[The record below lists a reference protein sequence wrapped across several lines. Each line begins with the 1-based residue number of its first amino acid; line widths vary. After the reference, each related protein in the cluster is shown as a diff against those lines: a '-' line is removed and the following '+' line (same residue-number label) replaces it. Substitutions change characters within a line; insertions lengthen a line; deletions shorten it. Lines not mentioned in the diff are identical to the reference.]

1 MEHQCES
8 TWDVHQFWHMSWI
21 WYTYVWK
28 KTTEAVPQVTN
39 VNRKTSVFHVTSPHL
54 TKSKSLQG
62 RPVRHQVPKAFSLA
76 KLFDGR
82 EIHHP
87 GRPNIANAKW
97 LKHIARWDCMN
108 EGRSLDAKQIKLI
121 KQRKDHANSRAKPST
136 CCGECATQRTCLISH
151 PIKRLY
157 QARRKH
163 ITECTWKIDSQGDV
177 TSTSGPTTST
187 HTYHDTHT
195 PSNCLVCSLRHTST
209 KNNKI
214 MVAVV
219 NNTWQQIMI
228 LMMMITSSWQH
239 NEHLRHLHLSFQQGP
254 IFWTSQ
260 DFLNPRTPT
269 TKRAK
274 EWLSLGLAWK
284 GSRFSA
290 VFFQASFQILWFWQP
305 EWSKHIQTHFHHFS
319 WFFWTAPVDISLD
332 TLGDFKGLMPMSN
345 EKWLGK
351 YLNKI

>member
-39 VNRKTSVFHVTSPHL
+39 VNRKTSDFHVTSPHL

-87 GRPNIANAKW
+87 GRPKNVEIANAKW
-97 LKHIARWDCMN
+97 LKHIARWDRMN

-121 KQRKDHANSRAKPST
+121 KQRKDNSRAKPST

-163 ITECTWKIDSQGDV
+163 ITECTWKVDLQGDV
-177 TSTSGPTTST
+177 ISTSGPTTST
-187 HTYHDTHT
+187 HTHT
-195 PSNCLVCSLRHTST
+195 MTPMHHPTALSVHLDIHLPKT
-209 KNNKI
+209 
-214 MVAVV
+214 
-219 NNTWQQIMI
+219 I
-228 LMMMITSSWQH
+228 L
-239 NEHLRHLHLSFQQGP
+239 
-254 IFWTSQ
+254 
-260 DFLNPRTPT
+260 
-269 TKRAK
+269 
-274 EWLSLGLAWK
+274 
-284 GSRFSA
+284 
-290 VFFQASFQILWFWQP
+290 
-305 EWSKHIQTHFHHFS
+305 
-319 WFFWTAPVDISLD
+319 
-332 TLGDFKGLMPMSN
+332 
-345 EKWLGK
+345 
-351 YLNKI
+351 